1 MYKRRKNKK
10 QQASINIVSSIIGII
25 ATIVF
30 VSGFIYILSSLD
42 EFIVN
47 EPADNPLE
55 SSYTIYLILRWSI
68 IIIGAIVI
76 LICIYR
82 LIKAVVILSSRDN
95 NADYA
100 FNSYY
105 KEEATQKKY
114 KETMT
119 FISREI
125 KYYTDLD
132 MSLGKTHGR
141 HEYYVKGIT
150 GSNYIIE
157 TNVNEYIYF
166 RWIKGLVAD
175 VTFLYKRDADNDQIF
190 NIEEVNI
197 LNSHKISGE
206 VINNCLEDEKRRLNE
221 YIQRSE
227 KGIISKLT
235 DNNGYFATSH
245 VNSFKIINSVNTPE
259 GMEIYLS
266 TVGNYLKPVGY
277 PYFKYKTVEFTKYKT
292 GDIVRIDMKKI
303 TRLDL
308 YLATPQ
314 CWFYD
319 ISYLNEDDIKKGS
332 RCVNLVNQYLY

>member
-1 MYKRRKNKK
+1 MHKRRKNKK
-10 QQASINIVSSIIGII
+10 QQASINIVSSIMGII
-25 ATIVF
+25 VTIVF
-30 VSGFIYILSSLD
+30 VSGFIYILSSID

-47 EPADNPLE
+47 EPDDNPLE
-55 SSYTIYLILRWSI
+55 SSYNIYLILKWSI

-82 LIKAVVILSSRDN
+82 FIKAVVILSSRDN
-95 NADYA
+95 NVDNV
-100 FNSYY
+100 FKSYY
-105 KEEATQKKY
+105 VEEASQKKY
-114 KETMT
+114 TETIT

-125 KYYTDLD
+125 KYYTIS
-132 MSLGKTHGR
+132 MRLGKNHGR
-141 HEYYVKGIT
+141 HDYYVKGIT
-150 GSNYIIE
+150 SSNYIIE

-175 VTFLYKRDADNDQIF
+175 VTFLYKRDADNDEIF

-197 LNSHKISGE
+197 LNNNEISCE

-245 VNSFKIINSVNTPE
+245 LNAFKIVNSISTPE

-266 TVGNYLKPVGY
+266 TVGNYLNPVGY
-277 PYFKYKTVEFTKYKT
+277 PYFKYKTVEYTKYKT
-292 GDIVRIDMKKI
+292 GDIVSIDMKKI

-308 YLATPQ
+308 YSATPQ

-319 ISYLNEDDIKKGS
+319 ISYLNEDDIKKSS

>member
-10 QQASINIVSSIIGII
+10 QQASINIASSFIGII

-30 VSGFIYILSSLD
+30 VSSFIYILSSLD
-42 EFIVN
+42 GFIVN

-82 LIKAVVILSSRDN
+82 IIKAVVILSNRDN
-95 NADYA
+95 NADYV
-100 FNSYY
+100 FNDYY
-105 KEEATQKKY
+105 TEDASQKKY
-114 KETMT
+114 KETIT

-125 KYYTDLD
+125 KYYTDRD
-132 MSLGKTHGR
+132 MRLGKTHGR
-141 HEYYVKGIT
+141 YEYYVKGIT

-175 VTFLYKRDADNDQIF
+175 VTFLYKRDADNNQMF
-190 NIEEVNI
+190 NIEEINI
-197 LNSHKISGE
+197 LNNNEISDE
-206 VINNCLEDEKRRLNE
+206 VISNCLEDEKRRIKE
-221 YIQRSE
+221 YILGSE
-227 KGIISKLT
+227 KGTISKLT
-235 DNNGYFATSH
+235 DKSGRIATSH
-245 VNSFKIINSVNTPE
+245 INAFKVVNCVYTPE

-266 TVGNYLKPVGY
+266 TVGNYLNPVGY
-277 PYFKYKTVEFTKYKT
+277 PYFKYKTVDRTKYKT
-292 GDIVRIDMKKI
+292 GDIVKIDMKKI

-319 ISYLNEDDIKKGS
+319 ISYLKEEDIKKGS
-332 RCVNLVNQYLY
+332 GFVNLVNQYLY